1 MKITSQ
7 TQQSPLSNQL
17 HVRNAKPLIH
27 LQGVS
32 KDYFGSTVLKPLNF
46 DIYAG
51 EVHALFGENG
61 AGKSTLLKII
71 TGDTQPSSGKILI
84 NNERVKITSVHH
96 AKELGISAVFQEYTL
111 VPQLTV
117 EENLFLGSNLSS
129 GIFLQKT
136 KLRKWAKQTLERLE
150 FDLEPNQLVMNLS
163 HAQQRMVEIAKAFH
177 SRPAI
182 MILDEPTA
190 ALSGRETKQLFAMI
204 DVLKSEGIGVVYVSH
219 RTSEIFRLSDQVSVM
234 QDGHLVCTHT
244 TSEIDEDKLIELAF
258 GHRFESF
265 FPTIKSNTGK
275 QLLSISN
282 LCLTNS
288 LVQDASLTVNAGE
301 IVGLTGLAGSG
312 AADIARACFGLN
324 QIKSGVITYLDDQVY
339 NRELGINEL
348 SPRAMLDRGM
358 LYLPADRRAEG
369 LIMDHNIRQN
379 ISLPSLSL
387 AKFSSGFWVRRKRE
401 IHVMES
407 VSRRLKINPLSIENV
422 LIHLSGGTQQKV
434 MLAKGFV
441 RDVQLFILDEP
452 TIGVDIGTRAEIY
465 RLLQE
470 FCDAGASIL
479 LISSDL
485 VEVANI
491 AHRVYIV
498 DRGELLAEIPHNSI
512 SEVTLSH
519 YLDQRETALS

>member
-7 TQQSPLSNQL
+7 HNEAQLANQL

-32 KDYFGSTVLKPLNF
+32 KDYFGSTTLQSLDF

-71 TGDTQPSSGKILI
+71 TGDIQPTSGDIFI
-84 NNERVKITSVHH
+84 NDERVKIDSVHH
-96 AKELGISAVFQEYTL
+96 AKDLGISAVFQEYTL

-129 GIFLQKT
+129 GIFLQKA
-136 KLRKWAKQTLERLE
+136 KLRQWAKQTLERLE
-150 FDLEPNQLVMNLS
+150 FDLDPNQLVIHLS

-177 SRPAI
+177 GKPAI

-204 DVLKSEGIGVVYVSH
+204 DVLKKEGIGVVYVSH
-219 RTSEIFRLSDQVSVM
+219 RTSEIFRLSDRVSIL
-234 QDGHLVCTHT
+234 QDGHLTGTHT
-244 TSEIDEDKLIELAF
+244 TSDIDEGQLIELAF

-265 FPTIKSNTGK
+265 FPTIKPNTGR
-275 QLLSISN
+275 LLLNISN

-288 LVQDASLTVNAGE
+288 LIQDASLTVNAGE

-324 QIKSGVITYLDDQVY
+324 QIKSGIITYLDDQVY
-339 NRELGINEL
+339 NKGLGINDL
-348 SPRAMLDRGM
+348 TPRAMLDRGM
-358 LYLPADRRAEG
+358 LYLPADRHTEG
-369 LIMDHNIRQN
+369 LIMDHSIRQN
-379 ISLPSLSL
+379 ISLPSLNL
-387 AKFSSGFWVRRKRE
+387 AKFSTGFWVRRKGE
-401 IHVMES
+401 KQIMES
-407 VSRRLKINPLSIENV
+407 VSRRLKINQLSIEN
-422 LIHLSGGTQQKV
+422 LLSHLSGGTQQKV

-465 RLLQE
+465 RLMQD

-485 VEVANI
+485 SEVANI

-498 DRGELLAEIPHNSI
+498 DRGELLAEIPHKNI
-512 SEVTLSH
+512 NEATLSR
-519 YLDQRETALS
+519 YLDQREASIS